1 MSSDGVVKKQRLILL
16 DLLRIVFALLI
27 YARHSITMFGCSYG
41 GALNY
46 RIKYLTRP
54 IMTGF
59 FLLSGFAMY
68 YSYSGKN
75 LENASSMKKF
85 WLKRLI
91 TIIPSYYLIHFLW
104 LIFNRGQFKE
114 WLIMSPMEFTG
125 TQSVYSSFFGIL
137 HNGGTWFVSCILFC
151 YLLYPMI
158 HTLISKCSTK
168 SLIVLGT
175 ALLLA
180 QYYSEYLVF
189 RYDLDTNYSNPWFR
203 ILEFV
208 IGVIVCS
215 LMFKMTEK
223 KALLCAF
230 IGLTFTAAAAFIMR
244 FAMHY
249 PFNITILRLTIP
261 GVSFVLL
268 ISRSIKWK
276 GNKVIRVLSGMSYHF
291 FLVQLILWDVSS
303 KVMKILDVSG
313 NKAKIAVS
321 LISCTIISF
330 LMYMCFDMPIK
341 KLATKVLLDRK
352 VENTPAT
359 DN

>member
-1 MSSDGVVKKQRLILL
+1 MSSDGVVKKQRLVLL

-27 YARHSITMFGCSYG
+27 YARHSITMFGCTYG
-41 GALNY
+41 DSLNY
-46 RIKYLTRP
+46 RVKYLTRP
-54 IMTGF
+54 IMMGF

-68 YSYSGKN
+68 YSYSGKS

-125 TQSVYSSFFGIL
+125 TQSTYNSFFGIL

-168 SLIVLGT
+168 SLIFLGSS
-175 ALLLA
+175 LLLA
-180 QYYSEYLVF
+180 QYYSEYLVS
-189 RYDLDTNYSNPWFR
+189 RYDLQTNYSNPWFR

-208 IGVIVCS
+208 IGVIVCA
-215 LMFKMTEK
+215 LMFKMPEK
-223 KALLCAF
+223 KALLCAS
-230 IGLTFTAAAAFIMR
+230 IGLVCTGIAAFVIHIPLHYS
-244 FAMHY
+244 FA
-249 PFNITILRLTIP
+249 ITILRLTIP
-261 GVSFVLL
+261 GLSFVLL

-276 GNKVIRVLSGMSYHF
+276 GNKVISVLSGMSYHF

-303 KVMKILDVSG
+303 KVMKLLGVSG

-321 LISCTIISF
+321 LLSCTIISF
-330 LMYMCFDMPIK
+330 LMYMCFDKPIK
-341 KLATKVLLDRK
+341 TLATKVLLK
-352 VENTPAT
+352 KKPEPAPAA